1 MKKQGLLEIGK
12 TLMTTDHGVSQ
23 NMSIYLPRMILEV
36 NKVAAVEQDTFR
48 ATQATSSHSNR
59 NLQVNHRII
68 ESLRL

>member
-48 ATQATSSHSNR
+48 ATQATSSHSNT